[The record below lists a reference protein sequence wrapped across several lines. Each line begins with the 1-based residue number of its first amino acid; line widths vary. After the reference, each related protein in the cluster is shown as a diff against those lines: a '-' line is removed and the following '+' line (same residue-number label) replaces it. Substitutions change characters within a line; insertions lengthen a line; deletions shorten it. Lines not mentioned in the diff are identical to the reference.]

1 VRAMEFLA
9 EIIIACA
16 ALGAR
21 LIVTISI
28 NV

>member
-1 VRAMEFLA
+1 MEFLA

-16 ALGAR
+16 ALGAG
-21 LIVTISI
+21 LVVTISL